1 MNNTNRKEQIMA
13 HTFKAPVSVWISEY
27 SHHNADSLQEA
38 GSIRDLSVFSA
49 DEDWSDMKYTR
60 VGFGT
65 VEVTVASKDQIVQ
78 GKVEAL
84 RAALEKDRAESQARQ
99 NALVR
104 KISELEALTYS
115 EPA

>member
-1 MNNTNRKEQIMA
+1 MA

-27 SHHNADSLQEA
+27 SHHDAYSLQEA
-38 GSIRDLSVFSA
+38 DSLKGISIHGVD
-49 DEDWSDMKYTR
+49 DDWSDMNYTR

-65 VEVTVASKDQIVQ
+65 VEVTIASKDQIVQ

-84 RAALEKDRAESQARQ
+84 RAALEKDRAESQLRQ
-99 NALVR
+99 NALMK

-115 EPA
+115 EAE